1 MMQEKLYFAVC
12 DDDPEAL
19 AQICEALRNTLQRLG
34 YQKSCVLRKFTN
46 GTELYEATVKERF
59 HLIFLDI
66 EMPDLDGFKL
76 AEKLYLTAS
85 ESHLI
90 FVSCHED
97 FVFDIFE
104 YTPLAFVRKSALKK
118 DLHRAMYQYF
128 RSISCLQL
136 SIRLKDGYGDK
147 EIFIKDILYVECEG
161 HHLTYVT
168 IQGLNLET
176 YGTLKAV
183 EDELTR
189 YDFLRVHKS
198 FLVNQ
203 KYIESVG
210 KREVLLVG
218 GRCVDM
224 GKDRKKE
231 VQIAMLQYEKKRGRN
246 GT

>member
-1 MMQEKLYFAVC
+1 MQEKLYFAVC
-12 DDDPEAL
+12 DDEPEAL
-19 AQICEALRNTLQRLG
+19 AQICEALQNTLQRLE
-34 YQKSCVLRKFTN
+34 YRKSCVLRKFTN
-46 GTELYEATVKERF
+46 GTALYEATVKEHF

-66 EMPDLDGFKL
+66 EMPNLDGFKL

-97 FVFDIFE
+97 FVFDIFD

-118 DLHRAMYQYF
+118 DLYRAMYQYF
-128 RSISCLQL
+128 RSISYLQL

-147 EIFIKDILYVECEG
+147 EVLIKDILYVECEG
-161 HHLTYVT
+161 HHLIYVT
-168 IQGLNLET
+168 VQGSKLET

-198 FLVNQ
+198 YLVNQ
-203 KYIESVG
+203 RYVESIG
-210 KREVLLVG
+210 KREVMLVG

-231 VQIAMLQYEKKRGRN
+231 VRTAMLQYEKKRVKN
-246 GT
+246 GI

>member
-1 MMQEKLYFAVC
+1 MMQEKLYFAIC
-12 DDDPEAL
+12 DDEPEAL
-19 AQICEALRNTLQRLG
+19 VQICDALQNTLQRLE
-34 YQKSCVLRKFTN
+34 YWKTCVLRKFTS
-46 GTELYEATVKERF
+46 GTALYEATVKEHF

-66 EMPDLDGFKL
+66 EMPGLGGFKL
-76 AEKLYLTAS
+76 AERLYLTAP
-85 ESHLI
+85 ESRLI

-118 DLHRAMYQYF
+118 DLYRAMYQYF
-128 RSISCLQL
+128 RSILFLRL

-147 EIFIKDILYVECEG
+147 EVLIKDILYVECEG

-168 IQGLNLET
+168 VQGLSLQV

-183 EDELTR
+183 EEELAR
-189 YDFLRVHKS
+189 FDFLRVHKS
-198 FLVNQ
+198 YLVNQ

-210 KREVLLVG
+210 KREVMLAG
-218 GRCVDM
+218 GKCVDM

-231 VQIAMLQYEKKRGRN
+231 VQTAMIQYVKRRGKN
-246 GT
+246 GG